1 MQTRPLLKG
10 NQKVALVLPEVVN
23 PVQSGAFFWLE
34 ILAHL
39 AHTLGPLLFV
49 PFWPILFV
57 L

>member
-23 PVQSGAFFWLE
+23 PVQSGVFFWLE